1 MKSVALYVAIVC
13 LIFCIDAI
21 DSALLVLRDGTLF
34 FSNDVAGQDDEA
46 GILEMDQQRLVAGGV
61 PWRGNQ
67 SDAPVAEYI
76 GIAVEELKV
85 LRGAQ
90 ELERQRHQLIYVVV
104 RPVGGIYPA
113 VFSLLHQNCGVREQ
127 AHVAYMVS
135 MCVRYCNT
143 SDIAWLQPDFGELI
157 CQRLVEVIDDQFR

>member
-1 MKSVALYVAIVC
+1 M
-13 LIFCIDAI
+13 
-21 DSALLVLRDGTLF
+21 
-34 FSNDVAGQDDEA
+34 
-46 GILEMDQQRLVAGGV
+46 

-67 SDAPVAEYI
+67 SDASVAEYI
-76 GIAVEELKV
+76 GITVDELKV

-90 ELERQRHQLIYVVV
+90 ELTRQCHQLIYVVV

-113 VFSLLHQNCGVREQ
+113 ILSMLHQNCGVREQ
-127 AHVAYMVS
+127 AHVPYVVS